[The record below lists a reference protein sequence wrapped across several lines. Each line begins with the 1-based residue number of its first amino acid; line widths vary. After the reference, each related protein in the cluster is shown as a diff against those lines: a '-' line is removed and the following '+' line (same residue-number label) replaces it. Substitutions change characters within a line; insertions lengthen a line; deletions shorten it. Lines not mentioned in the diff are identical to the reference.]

1 MDGHHELS
9 SRPVEATKEEISQ
22 LREHDGIDHI
32 DKLDVPAQAKAEEP
46 DSANAGEHESYIIF
60 PDEGISREKAD
71 AVDATLR
78 EVLQSRIRKPSI
90 VWKEKVG
97 WWVAEMNSTEVGW
110 VSRVDGVH
118 AVEQNVLFEGKFVS
132 IEKYSEPDAGPL

>member
-78 EVLQSRIRKPSI
+78 EVLRTRLRKPRI
-90 VWKEKVG
+90 TWKDKVG
-97 WWVAEMNSTEVGW
+97 WWVAGMNSTEVGW
-110 VSRVDGVH
+110 VSRVDGVC
-118 AVEQNVLFEGKFVS
+118 AVEPNVPFEGRFIT
-132 IEKYSEPDAGPL
+132 IEEYS